1 MDGCILGREDGDD
14 SKSAKKGKKG
24 KSATAADR
32 RTPEAL
38 FACHFSINTRV
49 PALRIL
55 TTSNLVDG
63 IASCT
68 TAKSIVE
75 AHVLTHA
82 DIVLGM
88 IYRDVPVI

>member
-1 MDGCILGREDGDD
+1 M
-14 SKSAKKGKKG
+14 
-24 KSATAADR
+24 
-32 RTPEAL
+32 
-38 FACHFSINTRV
+38 INTCI

-68 TAKSIVE
+68 TAKSIVVT
-75 AHVLTHA
+75 HVLTHA
-82 DIVLGM
+82 DIMLGM